1 MHNIVNGFLA
11 PTLHCTSAL
20 PFSSKWIEL
29 NEWIYPV
36 DTIRFAFAT
45 LSVWSRLLHWT
56 TFYATPSRST
66 PHRRRTEATAAEHK
80 RRRNESE
87 LAERGCAKIRWVV
100 VCVSAKW
107 VAPCATAT
115 SFDCDYHHLPM
126 AFVSV
131 RIGLIKFWLKR
142 IFNLFCF
149 ALSLWPIALA
159 KLN

>member
-29 NEWIYPV
+29 NAWIYPV

-80 RRRNESE
+80 RTRNESE

-100 VCVSAKW
+100 VCVSANW

-142 IFNLFCF
+142 IFNLFCIGF
-149 ALSLWPIALA
+149 PCDQSRWPS
-159 KLN
+159 

>member
-1 MHNIVNGFLA
+1 MAFWHL
-11 PTLHCTSAL
+11 LHYTSAL
-20 PFSSKWIEL
+20 PTAAVWMQVFSSKWIEL

-80 RRRNESE
+80 RTRNESE
-87 LAERGCAKIRWVV
+87 LAERGCAKIRWAE
-100 VCVSAKW
+100 VCVPAKW
-107 VAPCATAT
+107 VAPCTNAT
-115 SFDCDYHHLPM
+115 SFDCDYHLPM

-149 ALSLWPIALA
+149 GFPCDQSRWPS
-159 KLN
+159 

>member
-11 PTLHCTSAL
+11 PTLHYTSAL

-29 NEWIYPV
+29 NEWINIPW
-36 DTIRFAFAT
+36 IRF
-45 LSVWSRLLHWT
+45 V
-56 TFYATPSRST
+56 SRS
-66 PHRRRTEATAAEHK
+66 RRCQSEAVCSTEPLFMQRQVEVLRTEGEPKPLQPST
-80 RRRNESE
+80 SE
-87 LAERGCAKIRWVV
+87 RETKANLAERGCAKIRWVV

-126 AFVSV
+126 AFVSA

-149 ALSLWPIALA
+149 GFPCDQSRWPS
-159 KLN
+159 